1 MIYTTNE
8 LKMPFTLMD
17 QIFYFK
23 PLPFWPNIVNY
34 YINFKYNFLIYDTW
48 VRSHTEYKKRTIL
61 CGPNGQDDYYG
72 PGIFS
77 VLLVLPYLKQFSTY
91 SVAC

>member
-1 MIYTTNE
+1 
-8 LKMPFTLMD
+8 MD

-61 CGPNGQDDYYG
+61 CGPQW
-72 PGIFS
+72 PR
-77 VLLVLPYLKQFSTY
+77 
-91 SVAC
+91 